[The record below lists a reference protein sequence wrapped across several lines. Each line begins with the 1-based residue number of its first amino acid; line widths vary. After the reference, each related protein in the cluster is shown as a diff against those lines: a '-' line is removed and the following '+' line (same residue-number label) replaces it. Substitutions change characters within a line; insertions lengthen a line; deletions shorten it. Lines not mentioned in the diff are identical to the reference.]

1 MSGYL
6 TRMRR
11 SHLVWQMAFGF
22 AMLFVVFY
30 AVRELKAILTPLVIA
45 FLLAYLLDPVIDW
58 FEVHG
63 LSRTLGV
70 VVLLVGVIVVMT
82 AFVLLVIPLVGR
94 EFSNFGREIPRFVAR
109 IKQDT
114 IPWVEQAFHFTI
126 PKTTTE
132 LADRFG
138 YSLQELSQK
147 AVQPISG
154 LAGRAVQ
161 GAYQVVMFLAG
172 LVLIPFFTFFLLRDF
187 DKMAELIHG
196 LIPHRH
202 RDWARQTWTE
212 IDETLSGWI
221 RGQLLVMLVLGT
233 LYSTG
238 YVLVGIPLGLVIGM
252 LTGLMAF
259 IPYLG
264 AALGFAMALT
274 MAFLDWQGW
283 SHVFGV
289 AGVFATVQT
298 LDGLFITP
306 NILGYETGLS
316 PAVVVLALLVFG
328 KLFGLVGVL
337 LAVPV
342 AGIIHVL
349 LRRSME
355 SYRASAFFNADAPDG
370 IHTRTLAPGVG
381 TPRVVVDVTS
391 GRRPATRDKE

>member
-1 MSGYL
+1 
-6 TRMRR
+6 
-11 SHLVWQMAFGF
+11 
-22 AMLFVVFY
+22 
-30 AVRELKAILTPLVIA
+30 LVIA

-63 LSRTLGV
+63 LSRTFGI
-70 VVLLVGVIVVMT
+70 VVLLMGVIVAMT
-82 AFVLLVIPLVGR
+82 LFVLLVIPLVGR
-94 EFSNFGREIPRFVAR
+94 EFSNFGKEIPHFVAR
-109 IKQDT
+109 IKNDT
-114 IPWVEQAFHFTI
+114 IPALEHTFHFTI
-126 PKTTTE
+126 PRTTTE

-147 AVQPISG
+147 AVRPLSG

-161 GAYQVVMFLAG
+161 GAYTIVMFLGG

-187 DKMAELIHG
+187 DKMADVIQN

-202 RDWARQTWTE
+202 QEWARKTWTE

-252 LTGLMAF
+252 VTGLMAF

-283 SHVFGV
+283 THVLGV

-328 KLFGLVGVL
+328 KLFGPVGVL

-349 LRRSME
+349 LRRSLE
-355 SYRASAFFNADAPDG
+355 SYRASAFFNGDAPDG
-370 IHTRTLAPGVG
+370 LHTGTLAPGVSG
-381 TPRVVVDVTS
+381 PAPRAAIVAKH
-391 GRRPATRDKE
+391 GERQPPLDKKR